1 MKHPWLKTLLA
12 IVCSF
17 LAGDG
22 YAQDKAQAVLWRTL
36 PDRSA
41 LFESQMEGAPMLD
54 AAPKGSAIIAV
65 NVAEK
70 YQTMDGFGFAL
81 TGGSAV
87 HLAAMSPSAR
97 AALLKE
103 LFTTEGIGISY
114 LRVSIGASDLNDHVF
129 TYDDLPAGE
138 TDLEMAKFSLNPDR
152 GDVIPMLKQILALD
166 PNIKILAS
174 PWTAPVWMKTSQKA
188 KGGKLKPEYYS
199 AYAKYFVKYL
209 EGMRAEGIR
218 IDALTIQNEPLNEGN
233 TPSLKMLA
241 SEQADFIKNHL
252 GPAFKAAGITTKIVL
267 YDHNCDV
274 PEYAAEILKDAA
286 ASPYVDGSG
295 FHLYRGE
302 IGALSRVHDA
312 FPEKRLYFTEQM
324 VIERPGQNNIEI
336 DNPVAQI
343 VIGATRNWSRN
354 VLLWNLAADADNNPH
369 TDDGGCTMCQG
380 AVTIEGDKVTRNL
393 AYYTIAHAAKHVRP
407 GSVRIGSAELSG
419 LPNVAFLTPDGR
431 KAAILANQ
439 TPANQDICFL
449 ASGKYVAVS
458 LPSRAVVTCVWP

>member
-1 MKHPWLKTLLA
+1 M
-12 IVCSF
+12 
-17 LAGDG
+17 
-22 YAQDKAQAVLWRTL
+22 
-36 PDRSA
+36 
-41 LFESQMEGAPMLD
+41 
-54 AAPKGSAIIAV
+54 
-65 NVAEK
+65 
-70 YQTMDGFGFAL
+70 
-81 TGGSAV
+81 
-87 HLAAMSPSAR
+87 
-97 AALLKE
+97 
-103 LFTTEGIGISY
+103 
-114 LRVSIGASDLNDHVF
+114 
-129 TYDDLPAGE
+129 
-138 TDLEMAKFSLNPDR
+138 
-152 GDVIPMLKQILALD
+152 
-166 PNIKILAS
+166 
-174 PWTAPVWMKTSQKA
+174 
-188 KGGKLKPEYYS
+188 
-199 AYAKYFVKYL
+199 
-209 EGMRAEGIR
+209 
-218 IDALTIQNEPLNEGN
+218 
-233 TPSLKMLA
+233 
-241 SEQADFIKNHL
+241 
-252 GPAFKAAGITTKIVL
+252 
-267 YDHNCDV
+267 